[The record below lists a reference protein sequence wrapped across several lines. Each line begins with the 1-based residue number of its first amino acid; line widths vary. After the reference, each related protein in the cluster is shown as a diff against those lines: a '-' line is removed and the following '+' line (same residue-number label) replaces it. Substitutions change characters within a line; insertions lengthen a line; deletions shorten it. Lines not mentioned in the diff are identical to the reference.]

1 MITKPK
7 QRTLLSGKETVLSPR
22 CPQDNP
28 PKEFDIVSR
37 EFDTVGVKHKSPKLS
52 QCWIVAI
59 LQKYDHHVVLHH
71 PIYGTFVPTSLS
83 FLPTISLVLNCGM
96 IPTSWQVFEARWWA
110 GMYGAGTWKRHVGWS
125 NAPTIQCLDLGTLT
139 KKWQKH
145 ISSHG
150 IKSARTYKNGRGKKA
165 FHGTKQLR
173 STGTPSL
180 NLVLS
185 SVFYFSWGITY
196 FKIRQ
201 YHVYS

>member
-1 MITKPK
+1 M
-7 QRTLLSGKETVLSPR
+7 
-22 CPQDNP
+22 
-28 PKEFDIVSR
+28 
-37 EFDTVGVKHKSPKLS
+37 
-52 QCWIVAI
+52 
-59 LQKYDHHVVLHH
+59 VLHH
-71 PIYGTFVPTSLS
+71 PIYGTFVPTSLP

-185 SVFYFSWGITY
+185 SVFYFSCGIKY
-196 FKIRQ
+196 LILQ
-201 YHVYS
+201 YHVYSMKGCLNQFLGEPTPIGKV